1 MDFLEDLKISL
12 LNFTFAMIYI
22 IHRML
27 LLLKNHLNLPK
38 DNISKCFFVKNFFFL
53 LIFFITYLMRNP
65 RPEEENMTKKGTKL
79 HCN

>member
-1 MDFLEDLKISL
+1 MDFLEDLKISH

-27 LLLKNHLNLPK
+27 LLLKNQLNLPK
-38 DNISKCFFVKNFFFL
+38 DNISKCFFMKNFFF

>member
-38 DNISKCFFVKNFFFL
+38 DNISKCFFMKNFFF